1 MLKEDWV
8 LGPVN
13 SFVRMLKK
21 LLKKDDDEILKDI
34 ENNDGFYKL
43 YQEIMGL
50 VDKKEINKAEDLIFD
65 YIEENKEY
73 SLVAI
78 EFYSRINRFSD
89 SELKNCDFSREEI
102 YEGILDVSK
111 ILGYNLKF

>member
-8 LGPVN
+8 LGQVN

-50 VDKKEINKAEDLIFD
+50 VDKK
-65 YIEENKEY
+65 
-73 SLVAI
+73 
-78 EFYSRINRFSD
+78 
-89 SELKNCDFSREEI
+89 
-102 YEGILDVSK
+102 
-111 ILGYNLKF
+111 